1 MQRSIYFLIL
11 YKYNNDHNLRKEA
24 KIKFEILESKK
35 KVQMKREKIEE
46 EWELLSKQK
55 LEVEKQKLRVEKKK
69 LKLSIQ
75 EDIVE
80 AVDPLPKKSGEPF
93 VPPKMCNFD
102 TLFDSLSDFSDSS
115 DDN

>member
-1 MQRSIYFLIL
+1 MGTPFKTEVRS
-11 YKYNNDHNLRKEA
+11 REAEA
-24 KIKFEILESKK
+24 KG
-35 KVQMKREKIEE
+35 
-46 EWELLSKQK
+46 W
-55 LEVEKQKLRVEKKK
+55 EKKI
-69 LKLSIQ
+69 KLSIQ

>member
-55 LEVEKQKLRVEKKK
+55 LEVEKQKLRVKKK
-69 LKLSIQ
+69 K
-75 EDIVE
+75 
-80 AVDPLPKKSGEPF
+80 
-93 VPPKMCNFD
+93 N
-102 TLFDSLSDFSDSS
+102 
-115 DDN
+115 